1 MINTKNV
8 RQKFLQILSETKNIS
23 NPEVRSKVM
32 KNLLSLR
39 DFIKEEYNYD
49 RELPTLSHNFVSDIL
64 SDIDAIDLAMKD
76 YILSIG
82 YKIPKDEEKD

>member
-64 SDIDAIDLAMKD
+64 SDIDAIDLGCFLCD
-76 YILSIG
+76 LCC
-82 YKIPKDEEKD
+82 